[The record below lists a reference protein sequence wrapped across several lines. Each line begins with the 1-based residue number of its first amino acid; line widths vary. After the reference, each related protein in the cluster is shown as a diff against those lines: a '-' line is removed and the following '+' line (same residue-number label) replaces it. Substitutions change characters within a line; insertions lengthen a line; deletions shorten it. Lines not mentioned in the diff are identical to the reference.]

1 MKKYILELFDKT
13 GDLVPVDIILNL
25 LMSAVI
31 GFLIFLS
38 YRLSHNNNLY
48 SKKFNVSLVVMT
60 VLTTTVMT
68 VIGNNIALS
77 LGMVGALSIVRFRT
91 AIKDSRDTV
100 YIFWTVIVG
109 ICCGVGDYLVAS
121 AGSVLVFI
129 LLLILGRVRNDNRML
144 LIIRCARQNETRIE
158 SLIFQYFSGKANLR
172 VKNSTENS
180 IEIIYEL
187 TKRILEKSEKQEK
200 SITDAVYEVGN
211 VEYFNIV
218 MQNDEISS

>member
-1 MKKYILELFDKT
+1 
-13 GDLVPVDIILNL
+13 
-25 LMSAVI
+25 
-31 GFLIFLS
+31 
-38 YRLSHNNNLY
+38 
-48 SKKFNVSLVVMT
+48 
-60 VLTTTVMT
+60 
-68 VIGNNIALS
+68 
-77 LGMVGALSIVRFRT
+77 
-91 AIKDSRDTV
+91 
-100 YIFWTVIVG
+100 
-109 ICCGVGDYLVAS
+109 
-121 AGSVLVFI
+121 
-129 LLLILGRVRNDNRML
+129 ML